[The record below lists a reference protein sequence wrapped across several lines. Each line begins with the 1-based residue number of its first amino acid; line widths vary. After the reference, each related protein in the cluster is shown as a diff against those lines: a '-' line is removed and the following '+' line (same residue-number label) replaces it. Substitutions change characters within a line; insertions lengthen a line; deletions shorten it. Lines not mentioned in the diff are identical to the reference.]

1 MPNKRVLVRNY
12 SISDGTIIQ
21 LADAI
26 GNTVTR
32 DMADL
37 SVYGITPATVTELET
52 LREDFANLLDDAYY
66 VGMQLSATESKNK
79 IRDELETTVRSL
91 ATRAEIKLGTK
102 SPNWARFGLGAIS
115 LETDEKLLRT
125 AKRAHRMA
133 TLFQPDLAFEG
144 IDAACS

>member
-102 SPNWARFGLGAIS
+102 SPNWA
-115 LETDEKLLRT
+115 LRPRGHI
-125 AKRAHRMA
+125 AGNGRKAFAHRQ
-133 TLFQPDLAFEG
+133 T
-144 IDAACS
+144 CSSYGNIVSTRPGLRRH